1 MPPSRRRL
9 LLLGLV
15 LVVIAA
21 AAITYFAWPEPDQPL
36 RVALTGKYPPF
47 NFYDGQGNLVGFD
60 VDVAREVADHLGR
73 DIEFVTTQW
82 DGILM
87 GLLGGQYD
95 LIIGS
100 MADNEARRKK
110 VNFSQP
116 YYYSGAQLFVRRAD
130 ADRFQSIEDMAGRK
144 VAVGVGETFGDFL
157 REKHPQVEVVSY
169 SEGMPMIFQD
179 LEGGRVEGFVSDLLV
194 GLIQIEKNNAAF
206 VPVGDLLYR
215 ERMAIPVKKG
225 NDELLEQVN
234 DAIDELKASG
244 RLEQIAVKWL
254 GEQGV
259 KAVQEPEEDGVATYE
274 GGQTSMSS
282 AAWRLLRGFGYT
294 LLVGVS
300 SLVFGFILAIPSGA
314 ILNLQKGIACRVL
327 RGVVDF
333 LRGTPVLLQ
342 LFFVYFGLQQWGV
355 SLTPLTA
362 AILTLT
368 VNSAAYMAEVVRSG
382 LMSVDHGQKLAGRAL
397 GLSRLQVFRHI
408 VWPQAFRIAIPPLM
422 NSVVALIKDTAL
434 VGVIAV
440 PEVLQ
445 VARNLVSNTFNP
457 IYYVIVA
464 IMFFAVTFPLMKL
477 AGRLERK
484 IREKGF
490 AHD

>member
-1 MPPSRRRL
+1 
-9 LLLGLV
+9 
-15 LVVIAA
+15 
-21 AAITYFAWPEPDQPL
+21 
-36 RVALTGKYPPF
+36 
-47 NFYDGQGNLVGFD
+47 
-60 VDVAREVADHLGR
+60 
-73 DIEFVTTQW
+73 
-82 DGILM
+82 
-87 GLLGGQYD
+87 
-95 LIIGS
+95 
-100 MADNEARRKK
+100 
-110 VNFSQP
+110 
-116 YYYSGAQLFVRRAD
+116 
-130 ADRFQSIEDMAGRK
+130 
-144 VAVGVGETFGDFL
+144 
-157 REKHPQVEVVSY
+157 
-169 SEGMPMIFQD
+169 
-179 LEGGRVEGFVSDLLV
+179 
-194 GLIQIEKNNAAF
+194 
-206 VPVGDLLYR
+206 
-215 ERMAIPVKKG
+215 
-225 NDELLEQVN
+225 
-234 DAIDELKASG
+234 
-244 RLEQIAVKWL
+244 
-254 GEQGV
+254 
-259 KAVQEPEEDGVATYE
+259 
-274 GGQTSMSS
+274 
-282 AAWRLLRGFGYT
+282 
-294 LLVGVS
+294 
-300 SLVFGFILAIPSGA
+300 
-314 ILNLQKGIACRVL
+314 
-327 RGVVDF
+327 
-333 LRGTPVLLQ
+333 VLLQ